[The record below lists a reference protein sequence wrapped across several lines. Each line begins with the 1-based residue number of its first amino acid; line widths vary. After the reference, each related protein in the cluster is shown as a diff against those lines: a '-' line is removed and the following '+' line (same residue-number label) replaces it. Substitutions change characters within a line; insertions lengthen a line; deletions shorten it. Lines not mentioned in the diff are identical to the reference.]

1 MAHGASVFFLGSI
14 HLCLMRQDS
23 CGEYPSSPTAGS
35 DTNEPVGSGRSVGFK
50 WRVACSLYRG
60 RGQWQANQENG
71 TRGKSQPANRRLAQ
85 WRTRSTGSPGCQLT
99 PRPARRAEPGKP
111 AAVCSA
117 RVCVPLA
124 TTFVVVRRPKAVTPR
139 RCIAGASRPMA
150 ALRSFRLRK
159 SVERQENGGWVGGF
173 LAGPVPAPS
182 GADCYTA
189 PQRCLASATRWQR
202 CPLPFSVCLSDG
214 RPHRT
219 LRLRIVT
226 QRLRI

>member
-1 MAHGASVFFLGSI
+1 MARRLLTLSWPWPVASQPRERNKRKKSAGKSPLGPMAHSE
-14 HLCLMRQDS
+14 H
-23 CGEYPSSPTAGS
+23 P
-35 DTNEPVGSGRSVGFK
+35 EP
-50 WRVACSLYRG
+50 
-60 RGQWQANQENG
+60 
-71 TRGKSQPANRRLAQ
+71 RL
-85 WRTRSTGSPGCQLT
+85 
-99 PRPARRAEPGKP
+99 PARAASCEKGRAGQTGG
-111 AAVCSA
+111 CLFGSC
-117 RVCVPLA
+117 VCVPLA

-159 SVERQENGGWVGGF
+159 SVERQETGGWVGGF

>member
-1 MAHGASVFFLGSI
+1 MAAPSGLNGASLAHFI
-14 HLCLMRQDS
+14 
-23 CGEYPSSPTAGS
+23 
-35 DTNEPVGSGRSVGFK
+35 
-50 WRVACSLYRG
+50 VAVAS
-60 RGQWQANQENG
+60 
-71 TRGKSQPANRRLAQ
+71 
-85 WRTRSTGSPGCQLT
+85 
-99 PRPARRAEPGKP
+99 GKP
-111 AAVCSA
+111 TKRTEQEEKVSRQIAAWPNGALGALGAPAASSRRVLREGRAGQTGGCLFGSC
-117 RVCVPLA
+117 VCVPLA

>member
-1 MAHGASVFFLGSI
+1 
-14 HLCLMRQDS
+14 MRQDS

-85 WRTRSTGSPGCQLT
+85 WRTRSTRSPGCQLT

-117 RVCVPLA
+117 RVCVCA
-124 TTFVVVRRPKAVTPR
+124 ACNNVRRRSPSKGRDAATLHC
-139 RCIAGASRPMA
+139 RCQPT
-150 ALRSFRLRK
+150 
-159 SVERQENGGWVGGF
+159 NGSAPFLSTTEVGGK
-173 LAGPVPAPS
+173 AGERGVGGRLS
-182 GADCYTA
+182 GW
-189 PQRCLASATRWQR
+189 P
-202 CPLPFSVCLSDG
+202 
-214 RPHRT
+214 RPGS
-219 LRLRIVT
+219 LWG
-226 QRLRI
+226 